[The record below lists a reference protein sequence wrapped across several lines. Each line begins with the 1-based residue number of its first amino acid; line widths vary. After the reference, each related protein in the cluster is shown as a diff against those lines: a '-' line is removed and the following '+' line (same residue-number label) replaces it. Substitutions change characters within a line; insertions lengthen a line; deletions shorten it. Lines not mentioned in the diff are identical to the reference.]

1 MRVTGLLYVGL
12 EVPSL
17 DVGEQFY
24 RQFGLD
30 PVERAD
36 LVAFRCAGRD
46 QDQVVL
52 SEGAEK
58 RLAYIAFG
66 VPPGSLPAFTRH
78 LEERGVLVTDGPAD
92 APEGG
97 IWFRDP
103 ERTWVNLRDEHP
115 ARARAF
121 DAGAYNIGNSYDRID

>member
-66 VPPGSLPAFTRH
+66 VPRAEIDMQRITFVSQKPR
-78 LEERGVLVTDGPAD
+78 
-92 APEGG
+92 
-97 IWFRDP
+97 FRSVGNQH
-103 ERTWVNLRDEHP
+103 E
-115 ARARAF
+115 RARWN
-121 DAGAYNIGNSYDRID
+121 AYVCHDTSSA